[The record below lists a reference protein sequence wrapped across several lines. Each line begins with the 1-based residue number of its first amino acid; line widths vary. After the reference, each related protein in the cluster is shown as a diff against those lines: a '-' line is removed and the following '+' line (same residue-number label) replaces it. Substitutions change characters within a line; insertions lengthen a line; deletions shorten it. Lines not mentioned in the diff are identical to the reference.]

1 MKKLFNFLKNHP
13 IYCLIIV
20 ICVVFLPGAIIAKP
34 QTESKLIIRA
44 LGIDKAGDEYQVSA
58 IAFLP
63 KASQS
68 FQENYKIVE
77 GKGRTLYDAVSAAA
91 KETGK
96 DIGLAHTGIVFVN
109 DEICQEGLVESIDF
123 LVRDYSL
130 GNDTYVVYV
139 PESTKELVE
148 AAHNLAMSSGIHLG
162 DVAGYDERKVVH
174 GEGLDHGICGDAA
187 PITFNGSTG
196 SGYEVNHG
204 VIDKNR
210 PIYNI
215 EGYQLQEGT
224 YNVIWNSNSGGPEYT
239 HYGKLTITNI
249 DNDRPNHS

>member
-13 IYCLIIV
+13 IYCLIII

-34 QTESKLIIRA
+34 QAESKLIIRA
-44 LGIDKAGDEYQVSA
+44 LGIDKSGDEYQVSA

-148 AAHNLAMSSGIHLG
+148 AVDWCAVLLPIIFHWFKQAYKRYAALVFNRIAHNKIKFSCYSICKPKNLASFI
-162 DVAGYDERKVVH
+162 VE
-174 GEGLDHGICGDAA
+174 
-187 PITFNGSTG
+187 
-196 SGYEVNHG
+196 
-204 VIDKNR
+204 
-210 PIYNI
+210 
-215 EGYQLQEGT
+215 
-224 YNVIWNSNSGGPEYT
+224 
-239 HYGKLTITNI
+239 
-249 DNDRPNHS
+249 